1 MPTRTLIC
9 TFGFTERK
17 TLAAMR
23 SISYNRL
30 VLVAG
35 KDVLE
40 RKELRLLVELES
52 KGGGV
57 IDTIF
62 VDVFDFEG
70 CYRLIN
76 ETIRERMKNG
86 EVVLNISG
94 GTKILADA
102 AILAAFQNGVE
113 AYHCDE
119 RVIRLP
125 VLRGVKF
132 EDSFSSSDR
141 KVLDVLGEGDT
152 TKDVVRKLENQGLSE
167 AAIRTSL
174 RNLEKVG
181 VVKPR
186 LEGGLARIYMTE
198 GHRMK
203 RTQPASGLR

>member
-23 SISYNRL
+23 SISYTRL

-35 KDVLE
+35 KDVLD

-52 KGGGV
+52 KGGGSV
-57 IDTIF
+57 ERVF
-62 VDVFDFEG
+62 VDVFAFAECHAQIDG
-70 CYRLIN
+70 A
-76 ETIRERMKNG
+76 IRRHMKDG

-102 AILAAFQNGVE
+102 AVLAAFQNGVE

-132 EDSFSSSDR
+132 EDAFSPSDQR
-141 KVLDVLGEGDT
+141 ILQVLDEGDT
-152 TKDVVRKLENQGLSE
+152 TKDVMHKLEGQGLSE
-167 AAIRTSL
+167 ATIRKSL
-174 RNLEKVG
+174 RNLEKLG
-181 VVKPR
+181 VFKPM
-186 LEGGLARIYMTE
+186 LEGGLARMYRTE
-198 GHRMK
+198 GHRET
-203 RTQPASGLR
+203 RPPLP